1 MPKHPKGKAPQ
12 HKLTERQRQEII
24 QLCLAGEMTYTQI
37 AKKYGCSLPNV
48 SRLMKKYRT
57 DKEKNKAKEE
67 ARLEAKK
74 KVVEQYDTDPI
85 RFRIGK
91 LLEIESDIQFAR
103 EEKVIHTLG
112 SLHKL
117 HLSLHDDL
125 RTYIEASKETH
136 GSTPHQLKIEIVDA
150 IQSLPPILKK
160 QIMDELLVDGSNV
173 VRLKQK

>member
-67 ARLEAKK
+67 ARMEAKK

-125 RTYIEASKETH
+125 RTHIEASKETH